1 MSKFWNPTSDK
12 ASENEV
18 YEKAF
23 EKHFYDKKCKDIG
36 TLKGIIIGFI
46 YNFYNFV

>member
-18 YEKAF
+18 YEKAY
-23 EKHFYDKKCKDIG
+23 EKHFHDKNERIFELWKE
-36 TLKGIIIGFI
+36 
-46 YNFYNFV
+46 

>member
-23 EKHFYDKKCKDIG
+23 EKHFHDKE
-36 TLKGIIIGFI
+36 
-46 YNFYNFV
+46 